1 MITQEFDWVVGC
13 TSDPHTAPAEMVPA
27 TVPGSVQLDYAN
39 AKQYPPYTYGVNY
52 REYGWMEDLFWVY
65 KTVLHFQLSPQQTA
79 SLTFR
84 GIDYRYTITI
94 DDTVIADGE
103 GMFTP
108 VVCDISKYAGEVH
121 ELTVIIHP
129 APKADDSATRS
140 QARFSCKPAA
150 CYGWDWHPR
159 LISSGLFDRV
169 YISIKDQHHIERLDA
184 SYVLNE
190 TLDRCCLSVQTQLH
204 ADSLVRIDLL
214 DGNRV
219 VASEKRSCAAGESS
233 FVLTVDYPKLWFPT
247 GYGPQ
252 PIYTLR
258 AVTLDA
264 GGCILDEKIRKIGF
278 RRTRL
283 LMNEGSWANP
293 SRFPK
298 SRSDAPITLEVN
310 GKRIFAKGSNWVNAH
325 IFPGVLTGA
334 DYSELLSLVQG
345 ANMNILRI
353 WGGGFVNHESFF
365 DLCDEKGIMV
375 WQEFPLACNEY
386 PDDNHYLSVLE
397 QEATSIVRRL
407 RTHPS
412 LILWCGGNEL
422 FNSWSKMTEQHHALR
437 LLDKV
442 CYNEDRYTPFI
453 MTSPLNGMGHGH
465 YLNYD
470 EQTQEEFITTLVHSR
485 NTAYTEFGSP
495 GAASPEYIRQYISE
509 ADYADCEPSN
519 EVWTSHHAFL
529 AWEPESWLRKT
540 EAEYFFGE
548 YRDIDDL
555 CLKTQFIQSMC
566 YRSYFEEMRKQWPS
580 CSMALNWCFNEPW
593 PTFANNSLISWPN
606 IPKPS
611 YYAVQAAL
619 RPQLASLRID
629 RHLWWAGETFHAEVW
644 ILNDSL
650 RDLSSANVE
659 ISYSIDEDAPVFWG
673 TLHAPFIG
681 AQSNLLCGAV
691 NFHLPEKGTYKIRV
705 WLKVSGHPE
714 MDSEYTY
721 MCRTRA
727 LTSTEGM
734 LNV

>member
-1 MITQEFDWVVGC
+1 
-13 TSDPHTAPAEMVPA
+13 
-27 TVPGSVQLDYAN
+27 
-39 AKQYPPYTYGVNY
+39 
-52 REYGWMEDLFWVY
+52 
-65 KTVLHFQLSPQQTA
+65 
-79 SLTFR
+79 
-84 GIDYRYTITI
+84 
-94 DDTVIADGE
+94 
-103 GMFTP
+103 
-108 VVCDISKYAGEVH
+108 
-121 ELTVIIHP
+121 
-129 APKADDSATRS
+129 
-140 QARFSCKPAA
+140 
-150 CYGWDWHPR
+150 
-159 LISSGLFDRV
+159 
-169 YISIKDQHHIERLDA
+169 
-184 SYVLNE
+184 
-190 TLDRCCLSVQTQLH
+190 
-204 ADSLVRIDLL
+204 
-214 DGNRV
+214 
-219 VASEKRSCAAGESS
+219 
-233 FVLTVDYPKLWFPT
+233 
-247 GYGPQ
+247 
-252 PIYTLR
+252 
-258 AVTLDA
+258 
-264 GGCILDEKIRKIGF
+264 
-278 RRTRL
+278 
-283 LMNEGSWANP
+283 
-293 SRFPK
+293 
-298 SRSDAPITLEVN
+298 
-310 GKRIFAKGSNWVNAH
+310 
-325 IFPGVLTGA
+325 
-334 DYSELLSLVQG
+334 
-345 ANMNILRI
+345 
-353 WGGGFVNHESFF
+353 
-365 DLCDEKGIMV
+365 
-375 WQEFPLACNEY
+375 
-386 PDDNHYLSVLE
+386 
-397 QEATSIVRRL
+397 
-407 RTHPS
+407 
-412 LILWCGGNEL
+412 
-422 FNSWSKMTEQHHALR
+422 
-437 LLDKV
+437 
-442 CYNEDRYTPFI
+442 

-470 EQTQEEFITTLVHSR
+470 EQTQEEFITTLVNSR

-691 NFHLPEKGTYKIRV
+691 NFHLSEKGTYKIRV